1 MYRPTERPVVTT
13 EGWRAMTM
21 RSVYYVLV
29 LGLMVAGC
37 GQDMS
42 ASPDAPQAVNGTG
55 QLFIIGGG
63 SRPPAMID
71 RMVAAAG
78 VRDGGYAVILPMA
91 SSEPDAAADAIEEQ
105 LAGSGASDVRT
116 LIAGADAPASDEQ
129 RALVEKAALVYMPGG
144 SQSRL
149 MDALSG
155 SGLDDAIRTA
165 YREGALIAG
174 TSAGAAVMSAQMITG
189 DTQRYDEYHSTF
201 RTIETD
207 NIVLEDGLGLV
218 ETAIV
223 DQHFLYRSRHNRL
236 LTAILED
243 PSITGLGIDESTAVL
258 LDGTEAEVV
267 GDWQVLVFTNPER
280 SVQRQ
285 DGKFGARNLRV
296 DIYLPGETFTLAR
309 APE

>member
-1 MYRPTERPVVTT
+1 MSKPTEQPVVTT

-29 LGLMVAGC
+29 LGLMVVGC

-42 ASPDAPQAVNGTG
+42 ASPDAPQAVDGTG

-71 RMVAAAG
+71 RMVATAG
-78 VRDGGYAVILPMA
+78 VRDGDYAVILPMA

-149 MDALSG
+149 MEALAG

-189 DTQRYDEYHSTF
+189 DTRRYDEYHSTF

-296 DIYLPGETFTLAR
+296 DIYLPGETFTLDR
-309 APE
+309 ASE